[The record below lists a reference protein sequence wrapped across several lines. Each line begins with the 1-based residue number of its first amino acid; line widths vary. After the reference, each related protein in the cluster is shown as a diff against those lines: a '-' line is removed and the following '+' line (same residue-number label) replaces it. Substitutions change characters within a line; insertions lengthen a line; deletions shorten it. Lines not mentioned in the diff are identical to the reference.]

1 MLNELQAKA
10 EIAMIKVQGR
20 ALEKGIVCCK
30 PLVEGTRYDL
40 ILDDGDKLLRAQVKY
55 CDRKASYSSDSI
67 SISLKSSRG
76 QGANRT
82 YTAAEIDVLLV
93 YVKEVDRICY
103 VPVGEIVDKASLCLR
118 LKPTE
123 NNQKVGVKMASN
135 FFW

>member
-1 MLNELQAKA
+1 MLNELQTKA

-40 ILDDGDKLLRAQVKY
+40 ILDVGNKLLRAQVKY
-55 CDRKASYSSDSI
+55 CDRKTSHSSNSV
-67 SISLKSSRG
+67 SVLLKSARG

-93 YVKEVDRICY
+93 YVKEADRICY
-103 VPVGEIVDKASLCLR
+103 VPVEEIVNKTSLCLR
-118 LKPTE
+118 LEPPK
-123 NNQKVGVKMASN
+123 NNQAVGVKMASN